1 MKNKIQIK
9 IAFDVLLAFLWIALM
24 LYALTGSFLHE
35 WAGLISLGLIL
46 VHLVVNANWIIQ
58 TTKRFLASKFSKT
71 KLKYILN
78 IGLLALTIFTGLS
91 GILISKEIFTW
102 IDVGNREVLVF
113 LHHLSAYLT
122 MIVISVHIG
131 LHWDMMLS
139 VFKKWFHIEKTSVIR
154 NFVCKMLALGVI
166 IWGLGAQLFYE
177 ITLPSGTSSSK
188 TTKKEDTVSTQA
200 SDSNA
205 LTVDEYLG
213 NLFCDG
219 CHKHCSLLSPRC
231 GIGENQA
238 EEATRDY
245 EAMYT
250 NQTSDMTVSYTSSL
264 DTLDTSTDAA
274 TENTLAIAESQRN
287 ISTTDTLF
295 DKLTEGDISAA
306 EGLFE
311 VLPIMGFYI
320 AGTHYTVKLIEA
332 RKKSKQALR

>member
-1 MKNKIQIK
+1 MKDKIQIK

-46 VHLVVNANWIIQ
+46 VHLIVNANWIIQ
-58 TTKRFLASKFSKT
+58 TTKRIFTSTFSKT
-71 KLKYILN
+71 KCKYILN
-78 IGLLALTIFTGLS
+78 IGLLILTVFTGIS

-122 MIVISVHIG
+122 MIGISIHIG
-131 LHWDMMLS
+131 LHWDMMLF
-139 VFKKWFHIEKTSVIR
+139 VFKKWFHIEKPSMIR
-154 NFVCKMLALGVI
+154 NLVCKMLALGVI

-188 TTKKEDTVSTQA
+188 TTKKEETTSTQA
-200 SDSNA
+200 SDSDVA
-205 LTVDEYLG
+205 TVEEYLG
-213 NLFCDG
+213 NLYCDG

-231 GIGENQA
+231 GVGENQA
-238 EEATRDY
+238 EEATNDY

-250 NQTSDMTVSYTSSL
+250 NQVSDMTVSYTSSL
-264 DTLDTSTDAA
+264 ETIDTSTDVAS
-274 TENTLAIAESQRN
+274 ENTLAIAESQ
-287 ISTTDTLF
+287 SDTLI
-295 DKLTEGDISAA
+295 DKLTDGDISGAK
-306 EGLFE
+306 GLCE

-332 RKKSKQALR
+332 RKKSKRLQS